1 MPPHRHDVV
10 VVGGGNAGLSLAARL
25 RRDGCRDVALV
36 DPREVHVY
44 RPLLSYVAGGQ
55 ATLAEASRPQAELVP
70 RGCRWYRDRV
80 VAVDAERSTVRLA
93 GGEELAYGDLALCPG
108 SEVDWDAVPGARAA
122 MATPHA
128 VTSYEPDL
136 AERAWPVLA
145 GLRSGT
151 AVFALS
157 ARHTPCSPVG
167 LKPLFL
173 AADHWRRSGVLA
185 GVRIELLVEAD
196 GLAGERRADRRLRE
210 AAEAFGV
217 RVRTSSVVERV
228 EPEARVLR
236 VRAGDGTTSEQD
248 YDVLYLAPPYRAPRW
263 VADSDLASPASEG
276 LVAVDPGTLRHVDHP
291 RVWALGDV
299 AAHRT
304 LSSGGALRRQVPVVA
319 HNVAAQRLG
328 RPLRR
333 YDGYTVS
340 PVVTSRRRLLL
351 AEHDRDG
358 RPTPTVPWPD
368 LTRPSLATFVFDR
381 YVEPRVYWH
390 LLLRGRV

>member
-1 MPPHRHDVV
+1 MQTRRHDVV

-55 ATLAEASRPQAELVP
+55 ATLAEASRPQAGLVP

-80 VAVDAERSTVRLA
+80 VAVDADRSTVRLA
-93 GGEELAYGDLALCPG
+93 DGGDLAYGDLVLCPG

-128 VTSYEPDL
+128 ATSYEPDL
-136 AERAWPVLA
+136 AERTWPLLA
-145 GLRSGT
+145 GLRAGT

-157 ARHTPCSPVG
+157 SRHTPCSPVG

-173 AADHWRRSGVLA
+173 AADHWRRSGVLPD
-185 GVRIELLVEAD
+185 VRIELLVEAD
-196 GLAGERRADRRLRE
+196 RLVAEARADRRLRE
-210 AAEAFGV
+210 AAEELGV

-228 EPEARVLR
+228 DPQARVLR
-236 VRAGDGTTSEQD
+236 VRTVDGVTEQP
-248 YDVLYLAPPYRAPRW
+248 YDAFYLAPPYRAPRW
-263 VADSDLASPASEG
+263 VAGSGLTSPGSDG
-276 LVAVDPGTLRHVDHP
+276 LVAVDPDTLRHRAHP

-328 RPLRR
+328 QPLRR
-333 YDGYTVS
+333 YDGYTVA

-351 AEHDRDG
+351 AEHDRDA

-368 LTRPSLATFVFDR
+368 LTRPGLATFVVDR